1 LEAAIELAPVCWT
14 YNTKRPRYLYF
25 SIDNKTTT
33 YASTKFSFA
42 EVGHLVVKTE
52 ETDTYTYWGLA
63 QVGLGEIADLEVL
76 GDSASEGLRA

>member
-1 LEAAIELAPVCWT
+1 M
-14 YNTKRPRYLYF
+14 
-25 SIDNKTTT
+25 
-33 YASTKFSFA
+33 
-42 EVGHLVVKTE
+42 VVKTE